1 MEIYH
6 GIGGKIWDAREEFL
20 EEMTFKYKPGGG
32 SSFFK
37 C

>member
-20 EEMTFKYKPGGG
+20 EEMTFKWRPGG
-32 SSFFK
+32 
-37 C
+37 